1 MATDALV
8 TVPGILS
15 NQQRPAWLRLPAALL
30 GFCRRQPLAGFGAVM
45 VALLILLALIGPTIA
60 PHRYDSFIVRDRL
73 QGPSQRHWFGTD
85 DKGRDVFSRVLYGAR
100 VTVVIGFGAT
110 ALATAIAGTIGII
123 SGYFGGAADTAIQ
136 RLIEIWQSFPA
147 LIFLIFVVAIFKPST
162 ASVLIT
168 IGLLF
173 SAGTS
178 RVVRATT
185 LSVRAQ
191 TYIEATRATGAG
203 SVRIM
208 LRHVLPN
215 VAPVMLVIASV
226 QIGAVIL
233 IEASLSFLGFGVP
246 PPHPTWGA
254 MLQNAQRFMQ
264 HYPHLAIFPGA
275 AIALVVY
282 AFNMLGDGIRDE
294 LDPRLRG
301 RRS

>member
-1 MATDALV
+1 MASDVLV
-8 TVPGILS
+8 AGSSARAVE
-15 NQQRPAWLRLPAALL
+15 QRPAVRRLPAAGLR
-30 GFCRRQPLAGFGAVM
+30 FCRRQPLAAFGGVI
-45 VALLILLALIGPTIA
+45 VLLLILLAIVGPTIA
-60 PHRYDSFIVRDRL
+60 PHRYDSFIVRARL
-73 QGPSQRHWFGTD
+73 QGPSSSHWFGTD

-110 ALATAIAGTIGII
+110 ALATAIAGTIGIL
-123 SGYFGGAADTAIQ
+123 SGYFGGATDTIIQ
-136 RLIEIWQSFPA
+136 RFIEIWQSFPA
-147 LIFLIFVVAIFKPST
+147 LIFLIFIVAIFKPST

-178 RVVRATT
+178 RVVRGTT
-185 LSVRAQ
+185 LSVRGQ
-191 TYIEATRATGAG
+191 SYIEATRATGA
-203 SVRIM
+203 SSLRIM

-215 VAPVMLVIASV
+215 VAPVMLVVASV

-254 MLQNAQRFMQ
+254 MLQDAQRFMQ

-275 AIALVVY
+275 AIAVVVY
-282 AFNMLGDGIRDE
+282 SFNMLGDGIRDE
-294 LDPRLRG
+294 IDPRLRG
-301 RRS
+301 RRN